1 MSSSSISVSSPS
13 VNPSRLCPSGKKET
27 RITLIRNLIELNL
40 LVTLNALFAGG
51 AEGSQFLLSSIWIV
65 ESQVA
70 DEVALVA
77 ERFTTL
83 GAFVP
88 LFTGRRWHV
97 VWVVV
102 KILVPAE
109 KLFLPEALVTLIA
122 LVWLLIGVNQH
133 V

>member
-1 MSSSSISVSSPS
+1 
-13 VNPSRLCPSGKKET
+13 
-27 RITLIRNLIELNL
+27 
-40 LVTLNALFAGG
+40 LFAGG

-70 DEVALVA
+70 NEVALVA

-88 LFTGRRWHV
+88 LLAGRRWHV